1 MGRTQVGVQVRPTSA
16 IVCCSSSST
25 SRSVEDALRR
35 RQQNAHASFPG
46 NDHDHDDGRR
56 RDLEPGGDDRQRQ
69 RDARPPPG
77 SSTVAGCLERT
88 AAEVPL
94 AVLPPPRSSHFLTRR
109 IGRESGTRHITRNR
123 RAARLVRSSTVG
135 GDKHGVVAF
144 PSAQRLRF
152 R

>member
-1 MGRTQVGVQVRPTSA
+1 
-16 IVCCSSSST
+16 
-25 SRSVEDALRR
+25 VEDALRR
-35 RQQNAHASFPG
+35 RQQNAHASFPD

-77 SSTVAGCLERT
+77 LSTVAGCLERT

-109 IGRESGTRHITRNR
+109 IGRESGTRHITRIR

-135 GDKHGVVAF
+135 GDQHGVVAF